1 MTEGSTTAD
10 DSWAFALR
18 LYAKPGVAEACL
30 TLQAEAGV
38 DVMMMLVAT
47 FAASQRNILL
57 TPADIEAMND
67 ICRPWREQVV
77 HPLRALRITL
87 KSGPAPAPSN
97 ATHRLR
103 EQIKASEL
111 TAERLENDLLASW
124 LEQKMPAQQQ
134 LARVDLVDIVKH
146 IVRQASGAQ
155 HNTVALAI
163 DTIVIA
169 AIGE

>member
-1 MTEGSTTAD
+1 MTEGATIAD
-10 DSWAFALR
+10 NSWAFALR

-30 TLQAEAGV
+30 TLQAEAKV

-77 HPLRALRITL
+77 HPLRALRVTL
-87 KSGPAPAPSN
+87 KSGPAPVPSD
-97 ATHRLR
+97 ATDRLR
-103 EQIKASEL
+103 VQIKASEL
-111 TAERLENDLLASW
+111 TAERLENDLIAKW
-124 LEQKMPAQQQ
+124 LEQKMPAQQE
-134 LARVDLVDIVKH
+134 LVRADLFDVVTH

-155 HNTVALAI
+155 HDAVALAI
-163 DTIVIA
+163 GTIVVA